1 MSTRRK
7 RSISKKSKPPLES
20 LSEARASTHLP
31 AITQSAKEVQ
41 TNLNFSNP
49 LMNHDLIFSSGLNYT
64 SSGYLKY

>member
-7 RSISKKSKPPLES
+7 RSVSKKYKPPLDS

-49 LMNHDLIFSSGLNYT
+49 LINQNLKYPIFSDEVDIVH
-64 SSGYLKY
+64 